1 MTTTR
6 KAWIGFDVGGQ
17 SVKAALLG
25 ERAETLAEAKRPTGL
40 ATDAAAL
47 IETLADLG
55 VALAKSAPD
64 DCEVRDTVGIGI
76 AGVIAA
82 DGVLAGSPNLPRMVG
97 TRVRDALADGLRR
110 SVAIDNDANCA
121 ALAEGW
127 HGGAAD
133 GVPSFLLVTLGSGV
147 GSGLVL
153 DGALHHGATGYGCEL
168 GHTIIVAGGRR
179 CGCGNHGCLEAYVS
193 ETAARALTAE
203 AGGELSTKVEKLVN
217 QRQSGYAHVLFTLAD
232 AGDATAARVV
242 DGMVRMLGAGL
253 GSAVNLL
260 DVPTL
265 VLGGGI
271 APAVLAREP
280 QLRAAMQAVLFARLV
295 DSVTVVGARR
305 GSDAGA
311 VGAARLAMLRDANRS
326 AVR

>member
-1 MTTTR
+1 VSTAR

-17 SVKAALLG
+17 SVKAVLLG
-25 ERAETLAEAKRPTGL
+25 EDAEKLAEAKRPTGL
-40 ATDAAAL
+40 VTNAGTL
-47 IETLADLG
+47 IEALADLG
-55 VALAKSAPD
+55 VRLSKAAPGG
-64 DCEVRDTVGIGI
+64 CEVAETVGVGI
-76 AGVIAA
+76 AGVMAS

-97 TRVRDALADGLRR
+97 TQVRSALTDGLRR
-110 SVAIDNDANCA
+110 SVVIDNDANCA

-133 GVPSFLLVTLGSGV
+133 GCADFFLLTLGSGI

-153 DGALHHGATGYGCEL
+153 GGALYHGATGYGCEL

-179 CGCGNHGCLEAYVS
+179 CGCGNRGCLEAYVS
-193 ETAARALTAE
+193 ESAARSLVAE
-203 AGGELSTKVEKLVN
+203 AAGELPAKVEKLVN
-217 QRQSGYAHVLFTLAD
+217 ERKWGHAHALFSLAD
-232 AGDATAARVV
+232 EGDRPAADVV
-242 DGMVRMLGAGL
+242 GGMIRMLGAGL

-271 APAVLAREP
+271 APAVLEREP
-280 QLRAAMQAVLFARLV
+280 QLRAAIGEFLFARPV
-295 DSVTVVGARR
+295 EAVTILGARR

-311 VGAARLAMLRDANRS
+311 VGAARLAMLRDEAED